1 MRLQS
6 QSVPRLT
13 EGLRVAAPCWA
24 RYLLD
29 VSLCEGKLGGDVEHD
44 LPLPEHSEDR
54 LGSCLAVSHIQ
65 ASTEAARQWTSGGG
79 GEEVLEVYFSF
90 VKSNDFFLFFIFAL
104 IVPCNILGVITL

>member
-79 GEEVLEVYFSF
+79 EEVLEVYFSF